1 MSQSEIFDV
10 VILGSG
16 QGGKQ
21 LAWHLARMG
30 KKADAAITH
39 LTMAEGL
46 GALLSNV
53 PQRSA

>member
-1 MSQSEIFDV
+1 MPAIEHFDIL
-10 VILGSG
+10 ILGSG